1 MAIVRSIPNA
11 LVRVNTDTDP
21 SRLRQQLGAPLATIQ
36 NTPAIANALQ
46 TNAMQQQISALR
58 GQVST
63 LANGLSAQQQLFERL
78 VGRGGQFFSG
88 SRDANISPYVVPG
101 TPGKGGI
108 LPTEAQ
114 EFGDETVTAGS
125 TYTMQIPSWARARLT
140 GTSIEGITAQGFG
153 TFTRNVATAFEFSL
167 YVNGIS
173 VVEANRVPL
182 DQVFG
187 TIAGDQILPQN
198 IYVGADVEVTAQL
211 TALMDVT
218 FGDDGAVFLRFWCG
232 NGDSYALRVR

>member
-1 MAIVRSIPNA
+1 MATTIRSIPNA
-11 LVRVNTDTDP
+11 L
-21 SRLRQQLGAPLATIQ
+21 LRAPQPNAAQLLARRPVIDITP
-36 NTPAIANALQ
+36 TPAIADALQ
-46 TNAMQQQISALR
+46 QSALQQQVSALR
-58 GQVST
+58 GQVAT
-63 LANGLSAQQQLFERL
+63 LANNLSAQQQMFERL

-108 LPTEAQ
+108 LPTESQ
-114 EFGDETVTAGS
+114 EFEDETVTAGS
-125 TYTMQIPSWARARLT
+125 SYTLTVPSWARARLT

-211 TALMDVT
+211 TALMDVS
-218 FGDDGAVFLRFWCG
+218 FSDVGAVFLRFWCG